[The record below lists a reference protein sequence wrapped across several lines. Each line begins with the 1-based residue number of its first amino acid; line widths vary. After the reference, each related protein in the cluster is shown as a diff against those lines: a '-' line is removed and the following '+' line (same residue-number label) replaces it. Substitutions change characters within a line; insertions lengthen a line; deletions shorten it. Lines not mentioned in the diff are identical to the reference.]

1 MEPKNI
7 SANGLFCVKTN
18 LKRYIVNFLEG
29 AGGGG
34 ACLGLALVDPG
45 RGHGGEAHPVT
56 HHQHNVP
63 ATITIL
69 FSFLL

>member
-7 SANGLFCVKTN
+7 STNGLICVEGIFE
-18 LKRYIVNFLEG
+18 KRYIVHFG
-29 AGGGG
+29 FKG
-34 ACLGLALVDPG
+34 ACLCLALVDPG

-63 ATITIL
+63 DNIGKLSTI
-69 FSFLL
+69 